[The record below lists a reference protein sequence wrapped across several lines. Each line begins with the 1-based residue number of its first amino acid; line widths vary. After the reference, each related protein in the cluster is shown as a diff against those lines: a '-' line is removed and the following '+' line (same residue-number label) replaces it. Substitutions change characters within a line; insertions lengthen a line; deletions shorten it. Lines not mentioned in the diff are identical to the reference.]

1 MKEHLNIVELSKG
14 NTKLVYSNI
23 EFNKQNN
30 YFKDLIYIFVLLCD
44 GMMCV
49 IYHCMISYFYVAFEG
64 RRKAFESLHKKVSY
78 TR

>member
-1 MKEHLNIVELSKG
+1 MNIINQIKG
-14 NTKLVYSNI
+14 NTKMIISEI

-30 YFKDLIYIFVLLCD
+30 YFKDLIYIFVLLCE
-44 GMMCV
+44 GTMYV
-49 IYHCMISYFYVAFEG
+49 IYHYMRSYYYVAFEG

>member
-1 MKEHLNIVELSKG
+1 MIISK
-14 NTKLVYSNI
+14 N

-30 YFKDLIYIFVLLCD
+30 YLKDLIYIFVLLCD
-44 GMMCV
+44 SMMCV
-49 IYHCMISYFYVAFEG
+49 IYHYMISYYYVAFEG

>member
-1 MKEHLNIVELSKG
+1 MKEHVEIIKLSKS
-14 NTKLVYSNI
+14 NTKTIYSTTI
-23 EFNKQNN
+23 S
-30 YFKDLIYIFVLLCD
+30 KDLIYIFVLLCE

-49 IYHCMISYFYVAFEG
+49 IYHYMISYYYVAFEG